1 MLTAMGLGP
10 DRAMGAV
17 RLSLGRW
24 TTADDVLAAADA
36 AGRGRGQVSVLSR
49 PCPARRPGSRRGPGR
64 TTGRSCGQYRASRPP
79 PRSTSRRGP
88 TSLPRRAWVRPTQI
102 CARPCHRSRSCSGA
116 AFQRASSTSW
126 AENGRPCAS
135 SDLAAAIVSCG
146 GSGSSDTGSTPVG
159 AVRERAPEGVPGPG
173 LPRAPGRIAVPVVAH
188 PANGSS
194 SGRGSPVGR
203 RPWGV
208 VAAQESPRSVPKR
221 HRRGGRRRT
230 VTGSR
235 RASGVGEQMGG
246 EERGWVAS
254 AGPSDWTLEPSP
266 GLAPSSGGV
275 RPGADGEPVR
285 PELADLARLGRRA
298 LRKVVHAARS
308 DMGPTLARALRA
320 HLGPLDPGA
329 PVVSESWRPYDH
341 VNVQAG
347 LEAWLAEPGRQYE
360 VVGVT
365 AFQNREFGLADFLD
379 ETGPVDPWG
388 PRPGNVATVNV
399 PCGPDSAVRAC
410 VACAIY
416 LVADGRGPVSDAA
429 AGPRADGMH
438 PEVTLEVVST
448 EPGVAAR
455 IAAEVRQSALQHNV
469 FRGQV
474 LSFGGEMFGPDSSV
488 LSFHRRPDW
497 AGRPSSCPPG

>member
-1 MLTAMGLGP
+1 
-10 DRAMGAV
+10 
-17 RLSLGRW
+17 
-24 TTADDVLAAADA
+24 
-36 AGRGRGQVSVLSR
+36 
-49 PCPARRPGSRRGPGR
+49 
-64 TTGRSCGQYRASRPP
+64 
-79 PRSTSRRGP
+79 
-88 TSLPRRAWVRPTQI
+88 
-102 CARPCHRSRSCSGA
+102 
-116 AFQRASSTSW
+116 
-126 AENGRPCAS
+126 
-135 SDLAAAIVSCG
+135 
-146 GSGSSDTGSTPVG
+146 
-159 AVRERAPEGVPGPG
+159 
-173 LPRAPGRIAVPVVAH
+173 
-188 PANGSS
+188 
-194 SGRGSPVGR
+194 
-203 RPWGV
+203 
-208 VAAQESPRSVPKR
+208 
-221 HRRGGRRRT
+221 
-230 VTGSR
+230 
-235 RASGVGEQMGG
+235 MGG

-308 DMGPTLARALRA
+308 DMGPTLAKALRA

-360 VVGVT
+360 VLGVT

-416 LVADGRGPVSDAA
+416 LVVDGRGPVSDAA
-429 AGPRADGMH
+429 AWLRGSWHAPGGHPGGRLDRA
-438 PEVTLEVVST
+438 
-448 EPGVAAR
+448 AAR
-455 IAAEVRQSALQHNV
+455 PPGSPRRCVSQRCSTTSFAVRCCPS
-469 FRGQV
+469 
-474 LSFGGEMFGPDSSV
+474 
-488 LSFHRRPDW
+488 
-497 AGRPSSCPPG
+497 AGRCSARTAAC